1 MAYRTNESRSKP
13 APAPR
18 LRRGASREHKSVLV
32 APSEAADK
40 LRAMQA
46 EGWECWHEA
55 TRDGKTE
62 LHFRRL
68 RGS

>member
-1 MAYRTNESRSKP
+1 MPSEYGDRKPKTRSTPKP
-13 APAPR
+13 
-18 LRRGASREHKSVLV
+18 RRGASREHKTLLV
-32 APSEAADK
+32 APDAAADAIT
-40 LRAMQA
+40 AMQA